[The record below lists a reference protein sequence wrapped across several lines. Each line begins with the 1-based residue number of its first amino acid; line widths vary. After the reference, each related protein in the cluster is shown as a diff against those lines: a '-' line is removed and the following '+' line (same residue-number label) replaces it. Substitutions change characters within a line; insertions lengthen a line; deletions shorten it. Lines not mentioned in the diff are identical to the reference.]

1 MRQLLLCVIAVF
13 MPLTILAQPSDS
25 RIATDERKPLDRT
38 ALAVERPD
46 TPATIENVLGRER
59 QDLSGEWRYLIDPMR
74 AGLRLGNSRRDFFN
88 DRKEDPRTGLLIE
101 YDWDEQPTIQVPG
114 DWNSQITELRW
125 YESMIWYRRLF
136 EVKPKRGKRHILHF
150 EGAGYRTHVFL
161 NGEKLG
167 VHDGGFTPFEFDVTD
182 QLRRGGNSL
191 VVAVDA
197 RHDGASIPGDYFDWK
212 NYGGITRP
220 VHLIEVPET
229 YIRDYQVSLSD
240 DGADVEINVMLDG
253 SRKAN
258 RRVSVS
264 LTGNDVEQKTNA
276 KGVARLRMPLGD
288 LGLWSPEEPNLHAFK
303 ISSGADE
310 VEDRIGLRNIE
321 VHGAEVLLNGEPL
334 FMRGIS
340 IHEEALGEIGS
351 RWMSEAD
358 VRELLQHVIDLNAN
372 FIRLAHYPH
381 NERMVRVAE
390 EMGLL
395 VWSEI
400 PVYWEVIDYANPETM
415 ALARR
420 IQAASIHR
428 DYNRANIIIWSV
440 ANETPITEPR
450 NAFLGIL
457 VDDARAIGGD
467 RLISAALNKNKVDGD
482 NITINDPLGADLD
495 LLAVNVYEG
504 WYGPRKLDDIPNV
517 QWFTEY
523 DKPLMFSEFG
533 AGAPYG
539 YRADPDVRWSEDYQA
554 KYYAKT
560 LEMAAA
566 APNFIGVSPWLLKDF
581 RSPRRWH
588 GKYQD
593 YWNRKGVISEVG
605 ERKLVFSVLADWYAE
620 RKENVP
626 IKTMAE

>member
-1 MRQLLLCVIAVF
+1 MKRLAFCLIAIFAPFAVS
-13 MPLTILAQPSDS
+13 AQPVDS
-25 RIATDERKPLDRT
+25 RAVADERKPLDRA
-38 ALAVERPD
+38 ALAAERPGA
-46 TPATIENVLGRER
+46 PATIENVLGRER
-59 QDLSGEWRYLIDPMR
+59 QDLSGTWRYLIDPMR
-74 AGLRLGNSRRDFFN
+74 AGLRLGNARRDFFN
-88 DRKEDPRTGLLIE
+88 DRKEDPRGLLIE
-101 YDWDEQPTIQVPG
+101 YDWDESPTIEVPG
-114 DWNSQITELRW
+114 DWNSQIKELRW
-125 YESMIWYRRLF
+125 YEDMLWYRRLF
-136 EVKPKRGKRHILHF
+136 DATPKRGKRHILHF

-161 NGEKLG
+161 NGDLLG
-167 VHDGGFTPFEFDVTD
+167 VHEGGFTPFEFEVTD
-182 QLRRGGNSL
+182 KLKRGRNSL

-197 RHDGASIPGDYFDWK
+197 RHGSASIPGDYFDWK
-212 NYGGITRP
+212 NYGGVTRP
-220 VHLIEVPET
+220 VHLVEVPAT
-229 YIRDYQVSLSD
+229 YIRDYRVSLSD
-240 DGADVEINVMLDG
+240 DGVAVEIEVTLDG
-253 SRKAN
+253 ARRAN
-258 RRVSVS
+258 RRTTVS
-264 LTGNDVEQKTNA
+264 LAGKEATRRTDA
-276 KGVARLRMPLGD
+276 DGVARMRLPLGD
-288 LGLWSPEEPNLHAFK
+288 IALWSPDDPRLHAFEV
-303 ISSGADE
+303 SAGADR
-310 VEDRIGLRNIE
+310 VEDRIGLRDVE
-321 VHGAEVLLNGEPL
+321 VRGAEVFLNGEPL

-351 RWMSEAD
+351 RWMDEPDIRA
-358 VRELLQHVIDLNAN
+358 LLSHVKDLNAN

-381 NERMVRVAE
+381 NERMVRIAE

-428 DYNRANIIIWSV
+428 DYNRANVIIWSV
-440 ANETPITEPR
+440 ANETPITAPR
-450 NAFLGIL
+450 NAFLGVL
-457 VDDARAIGGD
+457 VDDARAFGGD

-504 WYGPRKLDDIPNV
+504 WYGPRKLDDIPDV
-517 QWFTEY
+517 RWFTEY

-539 YRADPDVRWSEDYQA
+539 YRADPDIRWSEDYQA

-566 APNFIGVSPWLLKDF
+566 APNFVGVSPWLLKDF

-593 YWNRKGVISEVG
+593 YWNRKGLISETG
-605 ERKLVFSVLADWYAE
+605 ERKLAFSVLAAWFAE
-620 RKENVP
+620 RAATDRSE
-626 IKTMAE
+626 

>member
-1 MRQLLLCVIAVF
+1 M
-13 MPLTILAQPSDS
+13 
-25 RIATDERKPLDRT
+25 
-38 ALAVERPD
+38 
-46 TPATIENVLGRER
+46 
-59 QDLSGEWRYLIDPMR
+59 
-74 AGLRLGNSRRDFFN
+74 
-88 DRKEDPRTGLLIE
+88 IE
-101 YDWDEQPTIQVPG
+101 YDWDEQPIIQVPG

-125 YESMIWYRRLF
+125 YESMLWYRRLID
-136 EVKPKRGKRHILHF
+136 VKPKRGKRHILHF

-182 QLRRGGNSL
+182 QVRRGSNSL

-220 VHLIEVPET
+220 VHLVEVPET
-229 YIRDYQVSLSD
+229 YIRDYRVSLSD
-240 DGADVEINVMLDG
+240 AGDEVEIEVLLDG

-258 RRVSVS
+258 RQVSVS
-264 LTGNDVEQKTNA
+264 LGSSQVKQKTNA
-276 KGVARLRMPLGD
+276 QGVAGLRMPLGD
-288 LGLWSPEEPNLHAFK
+288 LALWSPEEPTLHVFK
-303 ISSGADE
+303 VSSGADK
-310 VEDRIGLRNIE
+310 VEDRIGLRDIE
-321 VHGAEVLLNGEPL
+321 VRGSEVLLNGESI

-351 RWMSEAD
+351 RWMDEAD
-358 VRELLQHVIDLNAN
+358 VRELLQHVVDLNAN

-381 NERMVRVAE
+381 NERMVRIAE

-420 IQAASIHR
+420 IQATSIHR

-440 ANETPITEPR
+440 ANETPITDPR

-504 WYGPRKLDDIPNV
+504 WYGPRRLDDIPDV
-517 QWFTEY
+517 RWFTEY

-539 YRADPDVRWSEDYQA
+539 YHADPDVRWSEDFQA
-554 KYYAKT
+554 KYFEKT
-560 LEMAAA
+560 LEMAED
-566 APNFIGVSPWLLKDF
+566 APNFVGVSPWLLKDF

-593 YWNRKGVISEVG
+593 YWNRKGLISEVG
-605 ERKLVFSVLADWYAE
+605 ERKIVFSVLADWYAE
-620 RKENVP
+620 RKANALMT
-626 IKTMAE
+626 KTAE